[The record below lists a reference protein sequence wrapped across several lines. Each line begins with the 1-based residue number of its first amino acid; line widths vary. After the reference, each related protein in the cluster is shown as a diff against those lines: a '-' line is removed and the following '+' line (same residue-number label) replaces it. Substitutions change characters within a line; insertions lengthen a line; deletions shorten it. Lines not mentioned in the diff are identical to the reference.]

1 MDRTAFFKAC
11 VKAIRT
17 RNQAVKSSNLTSK
30 DTSNILGRNRSKVT
44 TEFGLKASEV
54 KQNVS
59 KLKEFLLKHRKDYI
73 NAVSH
78 VSSGVTAMSDRERDQ
93 IDQDAQ
99 TFIRTCSTAIQS
111 LKDGVVSQKNSEQ
124 VTEHRCNVLEVLEK
138 YLKAACKLYSEQR
151 AIRVKRVVD
160 KKRISRLQCDNKK
173 QSGRTMEMNDNPITS
188 NPTHDGINDVEHEF
202 TPEELQTFEQENKRI
217 FDEMNSLANEVRNIE
232 GRVVEIAKLQEVFSE
247 KVLEQ
252 TKQID
257 HVYETTVKTTENV
270 KDGNENIREA
280 IKNNASF
287 RVWILF
293 FLVMCSFSLLF
304 LDWYS

>member
-1 MDRTAFFKAC
+1 MKCCTQC
-11 VKAIRT
+11 YY
-17 RNQAVKSSNLTSK
+17 N
-30 DTSNILGRNRSKVT
+30 
-44 TEFGLKASEV
+44 
-54 KQNVS
+54 
-59 KLKEFLLKHRKDYI
+59 FL
-73 NAVSH
+73 
-78 VSSGVTAMSDRERDQ
+78 
-93 IDQDAQ
+93 
-99 TFIRTCSTAIQS
+99 
-111 LKDGVVSQKNSEQ
+111 VVSQKNSEL
-124 VTEHRCNVLEVLEK
+124 VTEHRCNVLEILERF
-138 YLKAACKLYSEQR
+138 LKATCKLYSEQR
-151 AIRVKRVVD
+151 AIRVKRVVE
-160 KKRISRLQCDNKK
+160 KKRISRLQCNSKKPSEIEKTIATKDSTSSDNDGV
-173 QSGRTMEMNDNPITS
+173 SDAE
-188 NPTHDGINDVEHEF
+188 HDF
-202 TPEELQTFEQENKRI
+202 SPEELQTFEQENKRI

>member
-11 VKAIRT
+11 VRAIRT
-17 RNQAVKSSNLTSK
+17 RNQATKSSNGTSK
-30 DTSNILGRNRSKVT
+30 DTLGILGRSRSKVT
-44 TEFGLKASEV
+44 TEFGSKASEV
-54 KQNVS
+54 KQSVS

-73 NAVSH
+73 EAVSH

-111 LKDGVVSQKNSEQ
+111 LKDEVVSQKNSEQ
-124 VTEHRCNVLEVLEK
+124 VTEHRCMVLEILQK
-138 YLKAACKLYSEQR
+138 YLKATCKLFSEQR

-160 KKRISRLQCDNKK
+160 KKRVSRLQCDSKK
-173 QSGRTMEMNDNPITS
+173 ESGKTSEINRSEVTTTHSPEIT
-188 NPTHDGINDVEHEF
+188 DADVEF
-202 TPEELQTFEQENKRI
+202 TAEEMQTFEQENKQI
-217 FDEMNSLANEVRNIE
+217 FDEMNSLVNEVRNIE
-232 GRVVEIAKLQEVFSE
+232 GRVVEIAKLQEVFTE

-252 TKQID
+252 SKQID
-257 HVYETTVKTTENV
+257 HVYETTVKTNENV
-270 KDGNENIREA
+270 KEGNENIREA